1 MDTRHLRII
10 ANPYLLRKNKEKHK
24 SEDFKLIE
32 NNDLLYKYLELK
44 YKDIYINPKLFY
56 EIIWKIEQSIEEYQ
70 VKMTLKFLVDS
81 VVIDNIKYNEI

>member
-1 MDTRHLRII
+1 MDTQHLRII

-24 SEDFKLIE
+24 SEDLKLIE

-56 EIIWKIEQSIEEYQ
+56 EIIKKIEQSIEECH
-70 VKMTLKFLVDS
+70 VEMTIKFLVDS
-81 VVIDNIKYNEI
+81 VIIDNM

>member
-1 MDTRHLRII
+1 MDTQYLRII

-24 SEDFKLIE
+24 SEDMKLIE

-56 EIIWKIEQSIEEYQ
+56 EIIKKIEKSMGEYQ
-70 VKMTLKFLVDS
+70 VEMTLKFIVDS
-81 VVIDNIKYNEI
+81 VVIDNM

>member
-1 MDTRHLRII
+1 MDTHHLRII

>member
-1 MDTRHLRII
+1 MDTHHLRII

-81 VVIDNIKYNEI
+81 VVIDNM

>member
-1 MDTRHLRII
+1 MDTQYLRII

-24 SEDFKLIE
+24 SEDMKLIE

-56 EIIWKIEQSIEEYQ
+56 EIIKKIEQSMGEYQ
-70 VKMTLKFLVDS
+70 VEMTIKFLVDS
-81 VVIDNIKYNEI
+81 VVIDNM

>member
-1 MDTRHLRII
+1 MDTQYLRII

-24 SEDFKLIE
+24 SEDMKLIE

-56 EIIWKIEQSIEEYQ
+56 EIITKIEQSVDEYQ
-70 VKMTLKFLVDS
+70 VEMTLKFIVDS
-81 VVIDNIKYNEI
+81 VIIDNM

>member
-1 MDTRHLRII
+1 MDTHHLRII

-81 VVIDNIKYNEI
+81 VVIDNIK

>member
-1 MDTRHLRII
+1 MDTQHLRII

-24 SEDFKLIE
+24 SEDMKLIE

>member
-1 MDTRHLRII
+1 MDTQHLRII

-24 SEDFKLIE
+24 SEDMKLIE

-56 EIIWKIEQSIEEYQ
+56 EIIKKIEKSMEEYQ
-70 VKMTLKFLVDS
+70 VEMTIKFLVDS
-81 VVIDNIKYNEI
+81 IVIDNM